1 MNPVLL
7 LTVSLLAA
15 LGGNIVRKLYTH
27 RESGILST
35 FLCTAVVSVV
45 SGLLLLLLG
54 GFPIPSTFTVLLGI
68 LFGVILTLQLVT
80 NLVALELGP
89 LAYTTV
95 IISFSTLIT
104 ALSGTLFFAESL
116 SPLKLLGIALML
128 VSFALA
134 AERGKDDAKRA
145 NLRWLLFC
153 VAAFFLTG
161 GIGLMQKIHQSSP
174 HREELN
180 AFLIIAFA
188 VSALLS
194 APVALFLHRRQASE
208 NGKSASCRITPY
220 LLFLMVIIGI
230 CTGLNHKLNLYLSGI
245 IDSAVFFPV
254 VNGGGLILSTLAA
267 LVLFR
272 ERLTVR
278 QWAGVIIG
286 TLSVIVLCLG

>member
-7 LTVSLLAA
+7 LIISLLAA

-27 RESGILST
+27 RESGMLST

-45 SGLLLLLLG
+45 SGGLLLLLG
-54 GFPIPSTFTVLLGI
+54 GFPVPSLFTVLLGI
-68 LFGVILTLQLVT
+68 LFGVIITLQLAT

-104 ALSGTLFFAESL
+104 ALSGALFFGESL
-116 SPLKLLGIALML
+116 SPLKLFGIALML

-134 AERGKDDAKRA
+134 AERGKDDTKHA

-153 VAAFFLTG
+153 AAAFLLTG
-161 GIGLMQKIHQSSP
+161 GIGLLQKIHQSSP
-174 HREELN
+174 QREELN

-194 APVALFLHRRQASE
+194 ALVALFLHRRASTKGE
-208 NGKSASCRITPY
+208 KTSPRPTLY
-220 LLFLMVIIGI
+220 LLFLMAVIGI

-272 ERLTVR
+272 ERLTAR